1 MLIIMNN
8 IISFIV
14 NYMSKNWWEI
24 IKKVLIAVLI
34 FLWVYIVSNFI
45 IKRIQQKIENNNIQ
59 SDDKYSKKLSALIWR
74 ILSLVALILN
84 ILIIFEVLWI
94 DVSLI
99 MAWISLWIWF
109 AIETMIWNIVAWFF
123 IILNKKFKIWDSVE
137 LLGRFKT
144 KWEIEEINLK
154 HTIIRL
160 IDKRRLLIPNKIMS
174 DTAIKTYKTEK
185 VIRWDFAISVPR
197 HVNIDQIKSLINDTV
212 NKNENVLDKDYT
224 TTYIKWFDDKWYVF
238 NTIFFVDP
246 QKVSPFIAWTKI
258 RKSMFDT
265 FKQYGIKLP
274 YNHMTLDF
282 E

>member
-1 MLIIMNN
+1 MNK

-14 NYMSKNWWEI
+14 NYISQNWREI
-24 IKKVLIAVLI
+24 TKKILLAVWVFI
-34 FLWVYIVSNFI
+34 WVYIVSNFI
-45 IKRIQQKIENNNIQ
+45 IKGIQRKIESNNIQ

-84 ILIIFEVLWI
+84 ILIIFEILWI

-137 LLGRFKT
+137 LLGRFNT
-144 KWEIEEINLK
+144 KWVIEEINLK

-160 IDKRRLLIPNKIMS
+160 IDQRRLLIPNKIMA
-174 DTAIKTYKTEK
+174 DTAIKTFKTEK
-185 VIRWDFAISVPR
+185 VIRWDFSISVPR
-197 HVNIDQIKSLINDTV
+197 HVNIDQIKGIIKDTINS
-212 NKNENVLDKDYT
+212 NENILDKDYT
-224 TTYIKWFDDKWYVF
+224 TTYIKWFDDKGYNF

-246 QKVSPFIAWTKI
+246 HQISPFIAWTKI
-258 RKSMFDT
+258 RKSLFDT
-265 FKQYGIKLP
+265 FKKYWINFT
-274 YNHMTLDF
+274 YDHMTLDF

>member
-1 MLIIMNN
+1 MNK

-14 NYMSKNWWEI
+14 NYISENWREI
-24 IKKVLIAVLI
+24 TKKILLAVWVFI
-34 FLWVYIVSNFI
+34 WVYIITNFI
-45 IKRIQQKIENNNIQ
+45 IKGIQRKIESNNIQ
-59 SDDKYSKKLSALIWR
+59 SDDKYSKKLSALIWK

-84 ILIIFEVLWI
+84 ILIIFEILWI

-137 LLGRFKT
+137 LLGRFNT
-144 KWEIEEINLK
+144 KWVIEEINLK

-160 IDKRRLLIPNKIMS
+160 IDQRRLLIPNKIMA
-174 DTAIKTYKTEK
+174 DTAIKTFKTEK
-185 VIRWDFAISVPR
+185 VIRWDFSISVPR
-197 HVNIDQIKSLINDTV
+197 HVNIDQIKGIIKDTINS
-212 NKNENVLDKDYT
+212 NENILNKDYT
-224 TTYIKWFDDKWYVF
+224 TTYIKWFDDKWYNF

-246 QKVSPFIAWTKI
+246 HQISPFIAWTKI
-258 RKSMFDT
+258 RKSLFDT
-265 FKQYGIKLP
+265 FKKYWINFT
-274 YNHMTLDF
+274 YDHMTLDF

>member
-1 MLIIMNN
+1 MNN

-14 NYMSKNWWEI
+14 NYISKNWWEI
-24 IKKVLIAVLI
+24 TKRVLIAVWI
-34 FLWVYIVSNFI
+34 FVWIYIVSSFI
-45 IKRIQQKIENNNIQ
+45 IKRIQQKIEDNNIQ
-59 SDDKYSKKLSALIWR
+59 SDDKYSKKLSALVWR

-137 LLGRFKT
+137 LLGRFNT

-160 IDKRRLLIPNKIMS
+160 IDKRRLLIPNKIMA
-174 DTAIKTYKTEK
+174 DTAIKTNKSEK
-185 VIRWDFAISVPR
+185 VVRWDLSISVPR
-197 HVNIDQIKSLINDTV
+197 HVNIEQVKNIIKDTINGD
-212 NKNENVLDKDYT
+212 ENVQDKDYT
-224 TTYIKWFDDKWYVF
+224 TTYIKWFDDKWYNF

-246 QKVSPFIAWTKI
+246 KQISPFIEWTRL
-258 RKSMFDT
+258 RKSLFDA
-265 FKQYGIKLP
+265 FKKYGINFT
-274 YNHMTLDF
+274 YDHMTLDF

>member
-1 MLIIMNN
+1 MGN

-14 NYMSKNWWEI
+14 NYISQNWWEI
-24 IKKVLIAVLI
+24 TKKVIIAAWI
-34 FLWVYIVSNFI
+34 FLWIYIVSNFI
-45 IKRIQQKIENNNIQ
+45 IKRIQKKIEENNIQ

-123 IILNKKFKIWDSVE
+123 IILNKKFKIWDSVM
-137 LLGRFKT
+137 LLGRFNT

-160 IDKRRLLIPNKIMS
+160 IDKRRLLIPNKIMA
-174 DTAIKTYKTEK
+174 DTAIKTNKTEK
-185 VIRWDFAISVPR
+185 VVRWDLSVSVPR
-197 HVNIDQIKSLINDTV
+197 HVNIDQVKNIIKDTV
-212 NKNENVLDKDYT
+212 NSNENVLDKDYT
-224 TTYIKWFDDKWYVF
+224 ITYIKWFNDRWYIF

-246 QKVSPFIAWTKI
+246 KQISPFFAWTKI
-258 RKSMFDT
+258 RKSLFDN
-265 FKQYGIKLP
+265 FKKYWINFT
-274 YNHMTLDF
+274 YDHMTIDF

>member
-1 MLIIMNN
+1 MNK
-8 IISFIV
+8 IISYIV
-14 NYMSKNWWEI
+14 NYISQNWREI
-24 IKKVLIAVLI
+24 TKKILLAVWVFI
-34 FLWVYIVSNFI
+34 WVYIITNFI
-45 IKRIQQKIENNNIQ
+45 IKGIQRKIESNNIQ

-84 ILIIFEVLWI
+84 ILIIFEILWI

-137 LLGRFKT
+137 LLGRFNI
-144 KWEIEEINLK
+144 KWVIEEINLK

-160 IDKRRLLIPNKIMS
+160 IDQRRLLIPNKIMA
-174 DTAIKTYKTEK
+174 DTAIKTFKTEK
-185 VIRWDFAISVPR
+185 VIRWDFSISVPR
-197 HVNIDQIKSLINDTV
+197 HVNIDQIKGIIKDTINS
-212 NKNENVLDKDYT
+212 NENILNKDYT
-224 TTYIKWFDDKWYVF
+224 TTYIKWFDDKWYNF

-246 QKVSPFIAWTKI
+246 HQISPFIAWTKI
-258 RKSMFDT
+258 RKSLFDT
-265 FKQYGIKLP
+265 FKKYWINFT
-274 YNHMTLDF
+274 YDHMTLDF

>member
-1 MLIIMNN
+1 MTK

-14 NYMSKNWWEI
+14 NYVSQNWLI
-24 IKKVLIAVLI
+24 ITKKVLIAVWI
-34 FLWVYIVSNFI
+34 FVWIYIISNFI
-45 IKRIQQKIENNNIQ
+45 IKKVQQKIESNNIQ

-137 LLGRFKT
+137 LLGRFNT

-185 VIRWDFAISVPR
+185 VIRWDFSISVPR
-197 HVNIDQIKSLINDTV
+197 HVNIDQIKGLINDTV
-212 NKNENVLDKDYT
+212 NKDENVLDKDYT
-224 TTYIKWFDDKWYVF
+224 TTYIKWFDDKGYVF

-246 QKVSPFIAWTKI
+246 QQVSPFIAWTKI

-265 FKQYGIKLP
+265 FKQYGINLT
-274 YNHMTLDF
+274 YNHMTLNF

>member
-1 MLIIMNN
+1 MKE

-14 NYMSKNWWEI
+14 TYISENRWTISKKLLLSIWI
-24 IKKVLIAVLI
+24 FVL
-34 FLWVYIVSNFI
+34 VYIISSLI
-45 IKRIQQKIENNNIQ
+45 IKRVQQKIESNNIQ

-74 ILSLVALILN
+74 ILSLVALIIN

-137 LLGRFKT
+137 LLGRFNT
-144 KWEIEEINLK
+144 KWVIEEINLK

-160 IDKRRLLIPNKIMS
+160 IDQRRLLIPNKIMS
-174 DTAIKTYKTEK
+174 DTAIKTFKSEK

-197 HVNIDQIKSLINDTV
+197 HVNVEQIKNIIKDTV
-212 NKNENVLDKDYT
+212 NSNENVLDKDYT
-224 TTYIKWFDDKWYVF
+224 TTYIKWFDAKWYNF

-246 QKVSPFIAWTKI
+246 QKISPFIAWTKI
-258 RKSMFDT
+258 RKSIFDT
-265 FKQYGIKLP
+265 FKKYGINFT
-274 YNHMTLDF
+274 YEHMTLDF

>member
-1 MLIIMNN
+1 MNK

-14 NYMSKNWWEI
+14 NYISQNWREI
-24 IKKVLIAVLI
+24 TKKILLAVWVFI
-34 FLWVYIVSNFI
+34 WVYIISNFI
-45 IKRIQQKIENNNIQ
+45 IKIIQQKIESNNIQ

-84 ILIIFEVLWI
+84 ILIIFEILWI

-137 LLGRFKT
+137 LLGRFNT
-144 KWEIEEINLK
+144 KWVIEEINLK

-160 IDKRRLLIPNKIMS
+160 IDQRRLLIPNKIMA
-174 DTAIKTYKTEK
+174 DTAIKTFKTEK
-185 VIRWDFAISVPR
+185 VIRWDFSISVPR
-197 HVNIDQIKSLINDTV
+197 HVNIDQIKGIIKDTINS
-212 NKNENVLDKDYT
+212 NENILDKDYT
-224 TTYIKWFDDKWYVF
+224 TTYIKWFDDKWYNF

-246 QKVSPFIAWTKI
+246 HQISPFIAWTKI
-258 RKSMFDT
+258 RKSLFDT
-265 FKQYGIKLP
+265 FKKYWINFT
-274 YNHMTLDF
+274 YDHMTLDF

>member
-1 MLIIMNN
+1 MSN
-8 IISFIV
+8 IISYIV
-14 NYMSKNWWEI
+14 NYISKNWRTISKKI
-24 IKKVLIAVLI
+24 ILAVWI
-34 FLWVYIVSNFI
+34 FIWVYIVSNFI
-45 IKRIQQKIENNNIQ
+45 IRKIQKKIEENNIQ

-137 LLGRFKT
+137 LLGRFNT
-144 KWEIEEINLK
+144 KWVIEEINLK
-154 HTIIRL
+154 HTIIRM
-160 IDKRRLLIPNKIMS
+160 IDQRRLLIPNKIMAN
-174 DTAIKTYKTEK
+174 TAIKTFKSEK
-185 VIRWDFAISVPR
+185 VIRWDFSISVPR
-197 HVNIDQIKSLINDTV
+197 HVNVEQIKNIIKDTV
-212 NKNENVLDKDYT
+212 NSNENVLDKDYT
-224 TTYIKWFDDKWYVF
+224 TTYIKWFDDKWYNF

-246 QKVSPFIAWTKI
+246 KQISPFIAWTKI
-258 RKSMFDT
+258 RKALFDT
-265 FKQYGIKLP
+265 FKKYWINFT
-274 YNHMTLDF
+274 YEHMTLDF

>member
-1 MLIIMNN
+1 MKEIFNFIATYISENWW
-8 IISFIV
+8 IIS
-14 NYMSKNWWEI
+14 
-24 IKKVLIAVLI
+24 KKLLLAVWI
-34 FLWVYIVSNFI
+34 FMLVYIVSNFI
-45 IKRIQQKIENNNIQ
+45 IKRVQNKIEANNIQ

-74 ILSLVALILN
+74 ILSLVALIIN

-137 LLGRFKT
+137 LLGRFNT
-144 KWEIEEINLK
+144 KGVIEEINLK

-160 IDKRRLLIPNKIMS
+160 IDKRRLLIPNKIMA
-174 DTAIKTYKTEK
+174 DTAIKTNKSEK
-185 VIRWDFAISVPR
+185 VVRWDFSISVPR
-197 HVNIDQIKSLINDTV
+197 HVNVDQVKNIIKDTV
-212 NKNENVLDKDYT
+212 NSNENVLDKDYT
-224 TTYIKWFDDKWYVF
+224 TTYIKWFDSKWYNF

-246 QKVSPFIAWTKI
+246 SQVSPFIAWTKI
-258 RKSMFDT
+258 RKSLFDN
-265 FKQYGIKLP
+265 FKKYWINFT
-274 YNHMTLDF
+274 YEHMTIDF

>member
-1 MLIIMNN
+1 MKGIVLY
-8 IISFIV
+8 IV
-14 NYMSKNWWEI
+14 NYLSENWRVITKKVLLAVWI
-24 IKKVLIAVLI
+24 FVWVYVVSSFVIKKV
-34 FLWVYIVSNFI
+34 
-45 IKRIQQKIENNNIQ
+45 QQKIEKNNIQ

-74 ILSLVALILN
+74 ILSLVALIIN

-137 LLGRFKT
+137 LLGRFNT
-144 KWEIEEINLK
+144 KGVIEEINLK

-160 IDKRRLLIPNKIMS
+160 IDQRRLLIPNKIMA
-174 DTAIKTYKTEK
+174 DTAIKTFKSEN
-185 VIRWDFAISVPR
+185 VIRWDFSVSLPR
-197 HVNIDQIKSLINDTV
+197 YVNVDQVKEIIKNTINS
-212 NKNENVLDKDYT
+212 NENVLDKDYT
-224 TTYIKWFDDKWYVF
+224 TIYIKDFDDKWYKF

-246 QKVSPFIAWTKI
+246 HSATPFVVATQI
-258 RKSMFDT
+258 RKSMFDI
-265 FKQYGIKLP
+265 FKKYGINFT
-274 YNHMTLDF
+274 YNHVTLDF

>member
-1 MLIIMNN
+1 MNN

-14 NYMSKNWWEI
+14 NYISQNWWEI
-24 IKKVLIAVLI
+24 TKKLLIAVWI
-34 FLWVYIVSNFI
+34 FLWIYIVSNFI
-45 IKRIQQKIENNNIQ
+45 IKRIQQKIEDNNIQ
-59 SDDKYSKKLSALIWR
+59 SDDNYSKKLSVLIWR
-74 ILSLVALILN
+74 ILSLVVLILN

-144 KWEIEEINLK
+144 KWVIEEINLK

-185 VIRWDFAISVPR
+185 VIRWDFSISVPR
-197 HVNIDQIKSLINDTV
+197 HVNIDQIKDLINDTV
-212 NKNENVLDKDYT
+212 NKDENVLDKDYT

-246 QKVSPFIAWTKI
+246 QQVSPFIAWTKI

-265 FKQYGIKLP
+265 FKQYGINLT

>member
-1 MLIIMNN
+1 MRN
-8 IISFIV
+8 IISYIV
-14 NYMSKNWWEI
+14 HYISENWLEI
-24 IKKVLIAVLI
+24 TKKVLLAVGV
-34 FLWVYIVSNFI
+34 FLWIYIISNFI
-45 IKRIQQKIENNNIQ
+45 IRKIQKKIESNNIQ
-59 SDDKYSKKLSALIWR
+59 SDDKYSKRLSALIWR
-74 ILSLVALILN
+74 ILSLDALIMN
-84 ILIIFEVLWI
+84 VLIVFEILWI

-160 IDKRRLLIPNKIMS
+160 IDKRRLLIPNKIMA
-174 DTAIKTYKTEK
+174 DTAIKTNKSEK
-185 VIRWDFAISVPR
+185 VVRWDVSVSVPR
-197 HVNIDQIKSLINDTV
+197 HVNIEQVKSIIKDTV
-212 NKNENVLDKDYT
+212 NSNENVLNKDYT
-224 TTYIKWFDDKWYVF
+224 TTYIKWFDNKWYNF

-246 QKVSPFIAWTKI
+246 KQVSPFIAWTRI
-258 RKSMFDT
+258 RKSLFDS
-265 FKQYGIKLP
+265 FKKYWINFT
-274 YNHMTLDF
+274 YNHMTMDF